1 LSLLNNLKMKKSVVG
16 VIGLGT
22 MGSNLLL
29 NISDHKLA
37 GAGFDIDQKKV
48 DLLLKNKR
56 DNISATNELKT
67 FVSFLEKPAK
77 IILLVPAG
85 PIVDSVLKDLIPLL
99 SAGDVVIDGGNSYFK
114 DTDRRFHTL
123 KETGLHF
130 MGMGVSGGEEGARFG
145 PSIMPGGDESA
156 YHSIESVLN
165 AIAAIYKGEPCAAY
179 MGNGPAGH
187 YVKMVHNGIEYAML
201 QIIAE
206 TYSVL
211 KKINKLDNVQIANI
225 FKSWVKGELNGYLM
239 ESAIEVILRKDDL
252 AEGFL
257 IDHVLDVARSKG
269 TGKWTSQDAMEVQV
283 PVPSI
288 DMAVAV
294 RDLSSWID
302 LRKQLASRKT
312 NELPAKKLKT
322 TELKKAVSAAF
333 MLCYAQGLHQIHKAS
348 EVYKFDTSLLQVV
361 KNWRAG
367 CIIRSGM
374 LPVFKKAYEKNPSL
388 VNILADE
395 EIFKSIYVN
404 IPSLSSIVLRT
415 IQSGYTIPAIES
427 CLSYF
432 RMMTSDSLP
441 MNVIQGL
448 RDHFGA
454 HTYERNDRTGIFH
467 TDWAQ
472 PVK

>member
-1 LSLLNNLKMKKSVVG
+1 
-16 VIGLGT
+16 
-22 MGSNLLL
+22 
-29 NISDHKLA
+29 
-37 GAGFDIDQKKV
+37 
-48 DLLLKNKR
+48 
-56 DNISATNELKT
+56 
-67 FVSFLEKPAK
+67 
-77 IILLVPAG
+77 
-85 PIVDSVLKDLIPLL
+85 
-99 SAGDVVIDGGNSYFK
+99 
-114 DTDRRFHTL
+114 
-123 KETGLHF
+123 
-130 MGMGVSGGEEGARFG
+130 
-145 PSIMPGGDESA
+145 
-156 YHSIESVLN
+156 
-165 AIAAIYKGEPCAAY
+165 
-179 MGNGPAGH
+179 
-187 YVKMVHNGIEYAML
+187 
-201 QIIAE
+201 
-206 TYSVL
+206 
-211 KKINKLDNVQIANI
+211 
-225 FKSWVKGELNGYLM
+225 
-239 ESAIEVILRKDDL
+239 
-252 AEGFL
+252 
-257 IDHVLDVARSKG
+257 
-269 TGKWTSQDAMEVQV
+269 MEVQV

-472 PVK
+472 PVKKH